1 MKQQLQERLNKIPEK
16 ILGEDFLKARGLGGD
31 LNFWIFDYDPAEELQ
46 IREYLSF
53 FMDLVARKHPHLKV
67 VNINLLQVLRDYL
80 DERKFTDK
88 AAQLQIKSGDEAL
101 MKALSGPL
109 HMDKFA
115 PYMMQHANA
124 AAQDILIISGIGS
137 VWPVMR
143 AHALLNQMH
152 AVMGDKPLVLFYPGV
167 YSGQTLTLFNKVPS
181 NAYYRAFRLVP

>member
-46 IREYLSF
+46 VREYLSF
-53 FMDLVARKHPHLKV
+53 FMDFIGRKHTNLKV
-67 VNINLLQVLRDYL
+67 AHINLLQVLRDYL

-101 MKALSGPL
+101 LKALSGPL

-115 PYMMQHANA
+115 PYMMQHANVT
-124 AAQDILIISGIGS
+124 AQEILIISGIGS